1 MKIKNIAETL
11 AGLTILEAKELQKI
25 LKDDY
30 DIKLAESQI
39 VIDPPGTGDIEE
51 EIQTEF
57 DVFLKEG
64 GGQKLQVIKA
74 LKNITGLGLKDS
86 KELVDSAPAV
96 IRFGVFKED
105 AETLKAELENVGATV
120 ELR

>member
-1 MKIKNIAETL
+1 
-11 AGLTILEAKELQKI
+11 LQKI

>member
-96 IRFGVFKED
+96 IRFGIFKED
-105 AETLKAELENVGATV
+105 AETLKTELENVGATV